1 MKKFKPIRVFCEENL
16 DPQQIILGISAIRQL
31 LEIAGATDLVGVELH
46 DLVDLNHYHVEH
58 DGHRFLHGGA
68 IQGYMYIEDYRSK
81 HEYINFLLT
90 QNYLWVNR
98 DGVGRPIQGFVL
110 SETFG
115 IVVVGVKND
124 KMNNLIEIITIFHEL
139 GHIYGLPGK
148 DRDNLVETAT
158 TAGKHCPNACVM
170 SMGNEMFEKA
180 DLFEKPFCDQCLAD
194 LQKFFKE

>member
-68 IQGYMYIEDYRSK
+68 IQGYMYLEDYKSK
-81 HEYINFLLT
+81 HECINFLLT
-90 QNYLWVNR
+90 QNLILINH
-98 DGVGRPIQGFVL
+98 GKETEIPLQGF
-110 SETFG
+110 SIEGAFG
-115 IVVVGVKND
+115 VAAVGVENSPL
-124 KMNNLIEIITIFHEL
+124 NNVIAIVAILHEF
-139 GHIYGLPGK
+139 GHIYGLPRE
-148 DRDNLVETAT
+148 DRDDIVKNESL
-158 TAGKHCPNACVM
+158 GDHCLNVCIM
-170 SMGNEMFEKA
+170 STDQKVLQEV